1 MKFFIDTAN
10 LDEIKAATEMGV
22 LDGVT
27 TNPSLIA
34 REGAKLEDQ
43 IARICEIVDGPVN
56 AEVLGMTAEEMIP
69 EGRQLAKIH
78 PNVVVKIP
86 MTEEGMKAVKV
97 FSSEGIH
104 TNVTLIF
111 SASQAILC
119 AKAGASYI
127 SPFVGRLDDISTPG
141 MELIEQIVAIY
152 DNYAFDTEV
161 LVASVRSPMHVVDSA
176 LAGAD
181 ICTIPFNVIKQ
192 LAKHPLTDAGIAKF
206 LADAGK

>member
-10 LDEIKAATEMGV
+10 LDEIKAASEMGV

-43 IARICEIVDGPVN
+43 IARISEIVDGPVN